1 MTAGA
6 AAQLIRAGAHHH
18 LPRAQVPTE
27 SRTAGQTPGLETPV
41 VTHGADLS
49 GLGRGHFC
57 PRAGEGRAQPS
68 VDPGSRFSGNVWAS
82 EGAGVQGGGKGV
94 RSSGRLR
101 GPKEGVGVELKAM
114 VGAPLG
120 AQSQAPGPGVSPV
133 TSPVGGTEPVGGQDG
148 VGGVW
153 LWQAHPWGPSVES
166 CARGRRK
173 AHPTA
178 SPAALSLREGPVC
191 DL

>member
-1 MTAGA
+1 M
-6 AAQLIRAGAHHH
+6 
-18 LPRAQVPTE
+18 
-27 SRTAGQTPGLETPV
+27 
-41 VTHGADLS
+41 
-49 GLGRGHFC
+49 
-57 PRAGEGRAQPS
+57 
-68 VDPGSRFSGNVWAS
+68 DPGSRFSGNVWAS

-101 GPKEGVGVELKAM
+101 GPKEGVGVELKAREGAQLSRSAPGPHLPPSEPQAHVLLQAM